1 MSEEQQ
7 YLDLI
12 REVLETGEF
21 ETGRNGAT
29 RSVFGRMMRFSLKDG
44 TLPLLTTKQVAWKT
58 CFRELMWFIRGETD
72 NHKLQQQ
79 NVHIWDGNSTREFLD
94 SRGLTN
100 YPEGVLGPV
109 YGYQW
114 RHYNAPYSPS
124 KLPTSISPENHPIPS
139 LILRS
144 GIDHICGKDIPYW
157 GESLVSTAMD
167 RVEKPPSYAGVDQLQ
182 NIIDALRDPEQR
194 ISRRLI
200 LTAWNP
206 QQIDQMALPP
216 CHVLAQFRVR
226 GGDRLS
232 CALYQRSGDIGL
244 GVPFNIASYSFLTH
258 LLAKHCGLVAD
269 EFVHFLGDAHIYESH
284 VESLKMQIERIPLEF
299 PKIRIKSGKPRIEEY
314 DLEDIELVEQYLHHP
329 KIEMNMVA

>member
-1 MSEEQQ
+1 MTISEEQQ

-12 REVLETGEF
+12 REVLETGEL
-21 ETGRNGAT
+21 ETGRNGDTIA
-29 RSVFGRMMRFSLKDG
+29 SFGHMMRFSLKDG
-44 TLPLLTTKQVAWKT
+44 KIPLLTTKQVAWKT

-72 NHKLQQQ
+72 NKELQKQ
-79 NVHIWDGNSTREFLD
+79 NVHIWDANGTREFLD
-94 SRGLTN
+94 SRGLVS

-114 RHYNAPYSPS
+114 RHFNAPY
-124 KLPTSISPENHPIPS
+124 
-139 LILRS
+139 
-144 GIDHICGKDIPYW
+144 ICGKDIPHW
-157 GESLVSTAMD
+157 SGSDMVSSLLD

-182 NIIDALRDPEQR
+182 KIIAALRDPVER
-194 ISRRLI
+194 TSRRLI

-206 QQIDQMALPP
+206 IQIDQMALPP

-226 GGDRLS
+226 GNRLS

-258 LLAKHCGLVAD
+258 LLAKHCGLIAD
-269 EFVHFLGDAHIYESH
+269 EFVHFLGDVHIYQSH
-284 VESLKMQIERIPLEF
+284 IESLKMQVERTPLEF
-299 PKIRIKSGKPRIEEY
+299 PRIRIKSVKDKIEDY
-314 DLEDIELVEQYLHHP
+314 DLGDIEFLEQYLHHP